1 MIHDY
6 ISTYRNK
13 YFVTNFKIILVLT
26 LSLIGLLMVNI
37 ISLIQQKQTLLIMY
51 RYGVSRRE
59 HILIHVVNQILQ
71 SVLAACI
78 AYIVMLRRYA
88 IQEYN
93 RLEYYNSI
101 VLASILTVVTV
112 VIIVEIISDKVLIGF
127 LEEVNNGK

>member
-1 MIHDY
+1 M
-6 ISTYRNK
+6 
-13 YFVTNFKIILVLT
+13 
-26 LSLIGLLMVNI
+26 
-37 ISLIQQKQTLLIMY
+37 
-51 RYGVSRRE
+51 
-59 HILIHVVNQILQ
+59 IHVVNQMLQ

-101 VLASILTVVTV
+101 VLASILTVVAV